1 MKKIL
6 ITLLLTIVFAQMQA
20 QTQDSQKHFANYA
33 SFSTSL
39 SAPGDFTVTIE
50 GGKWGLDVPLTIGAS
65 LDYVKNI
72 HSGDESYWFGIKPYY
87 TLNSQG
93 KYAFFVWFAPKVDLS
108 DTKNYLIETGVG
120 IQKQIKDTPWY
131 LWYMLGTQSGKD
143 YSYVP
148 SASIG
153 INYVF

>member
-1 MKKIL
+1 MKKIFL
-6 ITLLLTIVFAQMQA
+6 FFAVVIVTQLQA
-20 QTQDSQKHFANYA
+20 QETQSTKHFANYA

-39 SAPGDFTVTIE
+39 SAPGDLTVTIE
-50 GGKWGLDVPLTIGAS
+50 GGKWGMDVPLTVGAS
-65 LDYVKNI
+65 LDYVRNI
-72 HSGDESYWFGIKPYY
+72 NTGDESYWFGIKPYY

-93 KYAFFVWFAPKVDLS
+93 KYAFFIWFAPKIDLS
-108 DTKNYLIETGVG
+108 NTNNYLIETGVG
-120 IQKQIKDTPWY
+120 MQKQIKDTPWY

-148 SASIG
+148 SASVG